1 MSKTRVVVCGS
12 IAIDR
17 IMNFSGNYHE
27 LIDAAKIE
35 VLSLSVLVDSLAV
48 VEGGIGA
55 NIACS
60 LALLGSDVSLLGAVG
75 ADGLDYLQ
83 RLGDMGIDTSGVHLS
98 RLPTGS
104 FSVLTDSSGNQV
116 GGFYPGAMGDAE
128 HLSFLPWVETG
139 EDIIAC
145 ISAHDP
151 AAMRRQT
158 EECLKHKIR
167 LVYDPGQQV
176 STVPAEDLKRGVEA
190 AEVLMVNEYELS
202 TLCKRTGISET
213 ELQTS
218 VPILV
223 TTHGE
228 HGSRIFDSRLPE
240 PLEIGIA
247 KPAEYV
253 DPTGAGDAYRAG
265 FLYGHLRQWDMSK
278 CGRLGAV
285 LASFAL
291 EHRGPQAPFSRDAVI
306 KRYQETFNEEVTL

>member
-1 MSKTRVVVCGS
+1 
-12 IAIDR
+12 
-17 IMNFSGNYHE
+17 
-27 LIDAAKIE
+27 
-35 VLSLSVLVDSLAV
+35 
-48 VEGGIGA
+48 
-55 NIACS
+55 
-60 LALLGSDVSLLGAVG
+60 
-75 ADGLDYLQ
+75 
-83 RLGDMGIDTSGVHLS
+83 MGIDTSGVHLS
-98 RLPTGS
+98 KLPTGS

-128 HLSFLPWVETG
+128 HISFLPWVETG

-151 AAMRRQT
+151 GAMRRQT
-158 EECLKHKIR
+158 EECLNHKIR

-228 HGSRIFDSRLPE
+228 HGSRIFDSRQPD
-240 PLEIGIA
+240 PIEIGIA
-247 KPAEYV
+247 KPAQYV

-265 FLYGHLRQWDMSK
+265 FLYGHLRQWGISQ